1 MLEAENL
8 KFQLSAGQ
16 DESRQPCSFKI
27 INFKTITKLID
38 SKDLDEKVKNRLKKM
53 ASSYPHQA
61 LEGFI
66 RTLDKNIMIAQ
77 KEIIKEEK
85 QKPKEIKELE
95 FPE

>member
-1 MLEAENL
+1 MPEAENL
-8 KFQLSAGQ
+8 NISLSAGQ
-16 DESRQPCSFKI
+16 DDSRNPCSFKI
-27 INFKTITKLID
+27 INLKSVHKTID
-38 SKDLDEKVKNRLKKM
+38 SKDLDKKVKDRLKKM

-61 LEGFI
+61 LLGFI

>member
-8 KFQLSAGQ
+8 KFKISAGQ
-16 DESRQPCSFKI
+16 DDSRQPCSFKI
-27 INFKTITKLID
+27 INFKTVAKLID

-61 LEGFI
+61 LEGFV
-66 RTLDKNIMIAQ
+66 RTLDKSIMIAQ